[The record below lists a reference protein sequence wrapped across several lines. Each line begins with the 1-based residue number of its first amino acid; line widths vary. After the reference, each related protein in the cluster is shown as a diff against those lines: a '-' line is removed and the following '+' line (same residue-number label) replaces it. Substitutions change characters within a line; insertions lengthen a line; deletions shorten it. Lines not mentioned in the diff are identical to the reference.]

1 MSNQKKHN
9 NRKRLVLILLL
20 LPLVI
25 AVAWNAFL
33 WVNRYTEK
41 RWVELCDNLYS
52 EAYEYQYNGADLK
65 RLRELTDEELDA
77 LISDLRKQDTNRIE
91 LYKFAYKK
99 YCPYTRWHYDNDTWF
114 DRDEV
119 VSCFEDIRTPN
130 NQEGDAIMLQRKD
143 IRAYYVTDVRCYH
156 CHEKNVVLFEYCS
169 PFWTWQNLCGRAG
182 PVLYCTHCKRILCF
196 RWYIIS

>member
-114 DRDEV
+114 DRDEI
-119 VSCFEDIRTPN
+119 VSCFEDIRTP
-130 NQEGDAIMLQRKD
+130 LSFL
-143 IRAYYVTDVRCYH
+143 DVA
-156 CHEKNVVLFEYCS
+156 KPMWKS
-169 PFWTWQNLCGRAG
+169 GTSI
-182 PVLYCTHCKRILCF
+182 VLYTLQKNTMFPLV
-196 RWYIIS
+196 YN